1 MILKKLYD
9 YAQNAEGIPK
19 RGTELKEI
27 PYVIVIDL
35 QGRFLRFECKRTD
48 RRSCTTFI
56 VPQGV
61 QRTSAPKTNTLWDNG
76 KYVLGFGEKDAAC
89 HDLFVERIRKIA
101 ERHSDDE
108 SAAALSRFYET
119 PIEEIRRCME
129 TDPLYNDAMD
139 SYKSNFS
146 FRLEGDTLIMAEKT
160 YLADGFDEVPEGVGK
175 NGVCLVTGEYG
186 NIVRTTTPTPLPGNS
201 PMAALV
207 SFQVNS
213 GYDSYGKSQAYNA
226 PISTDAE
233 WGITAALKQ
242 MLGKESRNKANIG
255 KRTFL
260 FWSGRQNEAGNDLS
274 DCLAFLLDRP
284 AKTVE
289 NGADNAEKVKRL
301 IKAIY
306 SGEIRTTLDDRFY
319 ILGLAP
325 NIGRI
330 AVVFWTDCQLR
341 EFAGKLLAHFS
352 DMDIADTRPPQNR
365 KPYSGIFAMIS
376 AVTLGGKISDA
387 LPGLPEAIMGAI
399 VNGTSY
405 PMVLYT
411 GALERIR
418 QELSDYTV
426 NIQRAA
432 ILKAYINRTEKKN
445 QHKQLKVMLD
455 KTNDNPGYLC
465 GRLAAVLE
473 KIQNDING
481 GDSIRT
487 RYMGSASSTPATV
500 FPAMLNVSIHHC
512 EKLNDAARIY
522 FEQLKQEI
530 LYKMP
535 VDGFP
540 AHLGL
545 SDQGRFF
552 VGYYHQRA
560 DLYAKKENKE

>member
-1 MILKKLYD
+1 M
-9 YAQNAEGIPK
+9 
-19 RGTELKEI
+19 
-27 PYVIVIDL
+27 
-35 QGRFLRFECKRTD
+35 
-48 RRSCTTFI
+48 
-56 VPQGV
+56 
-61 QRTSAPKTNTLWDNG
+61 
-76 KYVLGFGEKDAAC
+76 
-89 HDLFVERIRKIA
+89 
-101 ERHSDDE
+101 
-108 SAAALSRFYET
+108 
-119 PIEEIRRCME
+119 
-129 TDPLYNDAMD
+129 
-139 SYKSNFS
+139 
-146 FRLEGDTLIMAEKT
+146 
-160 YLADGFDEVPEGVGK
+160 
-175 NGVCLVTGEYG
+175 
-186 NIVRTTTPTPLPGNS
+186 
-201 PMAALV
+201 
-207 SFQVNS
+207 
-213 GYDSYGKSQAYNA
+213 
-226 PISTDAE
+226 
-233 WGITAALKQ
+233 
-242 MLGKESRNKANIG
+242 
-255 KRTFL
+255 
-260 FWSGRQNEAGNDLS
+260 
-274 DCLAFLLDRP
+274 AFLLERP
-284 AKTVE
+284 AKTAE

-325 NIGRI
+325 NVGRI
-330 AVVFWTDCQLR
+330 AVVFWADCQLR

-352 DMDIADTRPPQNR
+352 DMEIADTRLPQNR
-365 KPYSGIFAMIS
+365 KPYSGVFAMIS
-376 AVTLGGKISDA
+376 AVTLGGKTSDA
-387 LPGLPEAIMGAI
+387 LPGLPEAIMEAI

-405 PMVLYT
+405 PMALYT

-426 NIQRAA
+426 SIPRAA
-432 ILKAYINRTEKKN
+432 ILKAYINRTENNK

-500 FPAMLNVSIHHC
+500 FPAMLNVSIHHS
-512 EKLNDAARIY
+512 EKLNDAARVY

-530 LYKMP
+530 LDKMP

-560 DLYAKKENKE
+560 DLYTKKENKE